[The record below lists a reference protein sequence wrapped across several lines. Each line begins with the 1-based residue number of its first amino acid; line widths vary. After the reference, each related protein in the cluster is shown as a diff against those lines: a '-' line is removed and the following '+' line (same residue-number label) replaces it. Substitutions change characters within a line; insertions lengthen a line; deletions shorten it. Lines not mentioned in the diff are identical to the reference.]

1 MTTDNTGTTGNPDD
15 ELTAKKS
22 SEPSSATSSRDEE
35 PTTLTGE
42 RSASAETGT
51 DNILPTPEPTEGGAP
66 AP

>member
-1 MTTDNTGTTGNPDD
+1 MTTDSSDTTGNLDD
-15 ELTAKKS
+15 ELKAKKS
-22 SEPSSATSSRDEE
+22 TEPSSATSSRDEE

-42 RSASAETGT
+42 RSASAETGS